1 MLGLLQEKYP
11 STFIKKKAYTK
22 TEEYKKQFMQN
33 FSYSIPQAG
42 TGERVSAEQNNP
54 RFHKN
59 FQHNVILNE
68 YRELFKERPD
78 KTEIPRILN
87 EAANYRL
94 EFLMDYRSHRDI
106 QRQRSAIQRVPLL
119 TTEFGFEE
127 WYLNQMPE
135 DLRNEARE
143 FIRKQAERITNLTE
157 KDGSPVLAINKQ
169 YYMAMGFKVY
179 ESFTVGLADLIY
191 ILELRTLTTVHPT
204 VRNRMIEVYEWV
216 KTVLPEFI
224 TIQANT
230 SKDDFDIKRAD
241 QDIFVGNKRVS
252 ETTQ

>member
-1 MLGLLQEKYP
+1 MW
-11 STFIKKKAYTK
+11 
-22 TEEYKKQFMQN
+22 N

-42 TGERVSAEQNNP
+42 TAERVSVEQNTP

-59 FQHNVILNE
+59 FQHDIILNE
-68 YRELFKERPD
+68 YRELFEGRPD

-87 EAANYRL
+87 EAASYRL

-135 DLRNEARE
+135 DLRTEALE
-143 FIRKQAERITNLTE
+143 FIRKQTERIANLTD

-216 KTVLPEFI
+216 KTVLPEFV

-241 QDIFVGNKRVS
+241 QDIFIGNKRVS